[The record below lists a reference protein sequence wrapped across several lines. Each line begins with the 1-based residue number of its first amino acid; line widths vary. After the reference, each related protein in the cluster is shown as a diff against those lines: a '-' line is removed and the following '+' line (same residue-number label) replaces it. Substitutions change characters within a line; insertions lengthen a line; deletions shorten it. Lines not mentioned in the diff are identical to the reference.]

1 MVITRF
7 IKNPIVE
14 RAYKTFVEITAAQAA
29 LYGTVVPDSPG
40 VKASAAISTGATVV
54 SLVWNGALLWFTK
67 TRSAKLDALAAAIDA
82 IVDKRI
88 AEQSATAPTSGASP
102 SAPVA

>member
-1 MVITRF
+1 MKVTSF

-14 RAYKTFVEITAAQAA
+14 RAYKTFIEITAAQAA

-40 VKASAAISTGATVV
+40 VKASAVISTSATVLSV
-54 SLVWNGALLWFTK
+54 VWNGALLWFTN
-67 TRSAKLDALAAAIDA
+67 TRSAKLDRLAQAIDT

-88 AEQSATAPTSGASP
+88 AEQAAEQKEAP
-102 SAPVA
+102 APVVGQA